1 MVQVLQP
8 SSPTARP
15 RDIAALEREL
25 EDHRVALTGYAYR
38 MLGSAF
44 EAEDAVQETLVR
56 AWRAFDHFEGR
67 AAVRS
72 WLFGIAT
79 NVCIDMLKARQRR
92 ALPMQVGPPSPGDA
106 LPGTALPEHLWVGP
120 VNDNRVLSLS
130 ADPAEAAVARES
142 IRLAFVA
149 ALQHLTPKQR
159 AALILRDVLRWKTSE
174 VARLLGTSIASVES
188 LLRRARVVLAN
199 TDTAARTIG
208 NGAATHA
215 LVDRYVEAFE
225 RYDIDALVALLHE
238 DVTLSMPPF
247 PLWLRGVDEVRTWFG
262 TLTDACRAGRFLP
275 IAANGSP
282 GLAFYKPTGPGGR
295 LEAAGIQVMEQ
306 SDGQIV
312 GIHTFLEPRLFTV
325 FGVPETVAQ

>member
-1 MVQVLQP
+1 MVQVLG
-8 SSPTARP
+8 SSQTARAG
-15 RDIAALEREL
+15 DIAVLEQEL

-38 MLGSAF
+38 MLGSPF

-56 AWRAFDHFEGR
+56 AWRALDRFEGR
-67 AAVRS
+67 AALRS

-92 ALPMQVGPPSPGDA
+92 ALPMEMGPPSPGDA
-106 LPGTALPEHLWVGP
+106 LPGGALPEHQWVAP
-120 VNDNRVLSLS
+120 VDDARVLALA
-130 ADPAEAAVARES
+130 ADPAEAAVGRES

-159 AALILRDVLRWKTSE
+159 AALILHDVLRWKASE
-174 VARLLGTSIASVES
+174 VARLLDTSTSSVES
-188 LLRRARVVLAN
+188 LLRRARTVLAD
-199 TDTAARTIG
+199 TDTGARGTVDG
-208 NGAATHA
+208 SATRA

-225 RYDIDALVALLHE
+225 QYDIDALVALLHE

-247 PLWLRGVDEVRTWFG
+247 PLWLRGVDEMRTWFG

-275 IAANGSP
+275 ITANGSP

-295 LEAAGIQVMEQ
+295 YEAAGIQVMEQ
-306 SDGQIV
+306 SAGQIL
-312 GIHTFLEPRLFTV
+312 GIHTFFDPRLFAL
-325 FGVPETVAQ
+325 FGAPATLAR